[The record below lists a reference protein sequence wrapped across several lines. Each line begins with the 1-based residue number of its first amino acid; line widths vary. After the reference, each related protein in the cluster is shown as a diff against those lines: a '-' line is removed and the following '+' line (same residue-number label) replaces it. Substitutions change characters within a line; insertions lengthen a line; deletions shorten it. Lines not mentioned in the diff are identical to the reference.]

1 MNLIY
6 DDKKYFKFKLF
17 NYTEANITIR
27 LSYLYK
33 KKKTLKDI
41 LKME

>member
-33 KKKTLKDI
+33 KKTLKDI